1 MGLAKQWLA
10 HHVLAHI
17 SRLITESEEGPFP

>member
-10 HHVLAHI
+10 HHVLAHFF
-17 SRLITESEEGPFP
+17 RLITESEESPFP